1 MYEYTEEQLASLKK
15 VEATRKERLN
25 AVYPLMSEIERLE
38 ILKNHPDNSET
49 GYKTLEVGVNKGD
62 RIPCELADILCGK
75 PRVTE
80 YDIDLN
86 APEIDTD
93 VLIIG
98 GGGAGVAAAIEAEKV
113 GVKVTVV
120 TKFRAGDSNTIMAE
134 GGIQAATRENDSP
147 AVHFLDSY
155 GGSGYTAD
163 VGLLKKLAL
172 NAPEAIRWLDSLG
185 VNFDKA
191 ENGDMITTSG
201 GGVCRKRLHAC
212 KDFTGLEIM
221 RTLRDEAF
229 SRNINF
235 VENASAIEIVK
246 DENGNADG
254 AIIYDTEKKR
264 AFFARSK
271 TVIIATGGAGRLHY
285 NGFPTSN
292 HFGSTADGLAIAY
305 RAGARLINA
314 DSEQYHPTGVA
325 LPESVR
331 GSLVTEKCR
340 ALGASLVDKNGELFV
355 NSLEK
360 RDVTTSAI
368 INLCKNLGRGVK
380 TKNGFGVWLDMPMID
395 MINGDGTIEKRL
407 PSTLK
412 NFLNYGIDVRKEP
425 ILVYPTLHYQNGG
438 LKINENCETTVENLY
453 AAGEAAGGI
462 HGKNRLMGNSLLDTI
477 VFGREAGRRA
487 AEKSKTVKT
496 GRPTLNH
503 VENYIE
509 ELKKAGAESGELSP
523 ALLPRKL

>member
-1 MYEYTEEQLASLKK
+1 MYEYTEEQFASLKK
-15 VEATRKERLN
+15 VEATRKERLT
-25 AVYPLMSEIERLE
+25 AVFPLLSENERLE
-38 ILKNHPDNSET
+38 ILKNHPDNTEK
-49 GYKTLEVGVNKGD
+49 GYKTLKLGVNEGD
-62 RIPCELADILCGK
+62 RIPCELADVLCGK

-80 YDIDLN
+80 YNIDLN

-93 VLIIG
+93 VLVIG
-98 GGGAGVAAAIEAEKV
+98 GGGAGIAAAIEAEKV

-120 TKFRAGDSNTIMAE
+120 TKFRVGDSNTIMAE
-134 GGIQAATRENDSP
+134 GGMQAATGENDSP
-147 AVHFLDSY
+147 AIHFLDLY

-163 VGLLKKLAL
+163 VGLLKKLTL
-172 NAPEAIRWLDSLG
+172 NAPEAIRWLEELG

-221 RTLRDEAF
+221 RTLRSEAL
-229 SRNINF
+229 SRDINF
-235 VENASAIEIVK
+235 VEYASAIEIVK
-246 DENGNADG
+246 DEKGNASG
-254 AIIYDTEKKR
+254 AIIYESEKKK
-264 AFFARSK
+264 AFFARAK

-305 RAGARLINA
+305 RAGARLVNA

-325 LPESVR
+325 LPESNI

-340 ALGASLVDKNGELFV
+340 ALGANIVDKNGEMFI

-368 INLCKNLGRGVK
+368 INVCKNLGKGVRTEK
-380 TKNGFGVWLDMPMID
+380 GFGVWLDLPMID

-407 PSTLK
+407 PSTLNK
-412 NFLNYGIDVRKEP
+412 FLNYGIDVRKEP

-438 LKINENCETTVENLY
+438 IKINENCETTVENLY

-462 HGKNRLMGNSLLDTI
+462 HGRNRLMGNSLLDII

-487 AEKSKTVKT
+487 AEKSKTVKA
-496 GRPTLNH
+496 GKPTLSH

-509 ELKKAGAESGELSP
+509 KLKRTGAENGELSP
-523 ALLPRKL
+523 ALLPRNL

>member
-1 MYEYTEEQLASLKK
+1 MYGYTEEQLVSLKK

-25 AVYPLMSEIERLE
+25 AVYPFMSEIERFE
-38 ILKNHPDNSET
+38 ILKNHPDNAET
-49 GYKTLEVGVNKGD
+49 GYKTMKVGVNEGD
-62 RIPCELADILCGK
+62 RIPRELADILCGK

-80 YDIDLN
+80 YNIDLN

-98 GGGAGVAAAIEAEKV
+98 GGGAGIAAAIEAEKI

-120 TKFRAGDSNTIMAE
+120 TKFRLGDSNTIMAE

-172 NAPEAIRWLDSLG
+172 SAPEAIRWLIGLG

-191 ENGDMITTSG
+191 ENGDLITTSG

-212 KDFTGLEIM
+212 KDFTGLEII
-221 RTLRDEAF
+221 RTLRNEAL
-229 SRNINF
+229 SLDIDF
-235 VENASAIEIVK
+235 VEYVSAIEITK

-254 AIIYDTEKKR
+254 AIIYDTERKR
-264 AFFARSK
+264 AFFARAK

-305 RAGARLINA
+305 RAGARLVNA

-325 LPESVR
+325 LPESDS

-340 ALGASLVDKNGELFV
+340 ALGACLVDKNGELFV

-368 INLCKNLGRGVK
+368 INLCKNLGKGVRIGK
-380 TKNGFGVWLDMPMID
+380 GFGVWLDLPMID
-395 MINGDGTIEKRL
+395 VINGDGTIEKRL

-412 NFLNYGIDVRKEP
+412 KFLNYGIDVRKEP

-438 LKINENCETTVENLY
+438 IKINENCETTVENLY

-477 VFGREAGRRA
+477 VFGRTAGRRA

-496 GRPTLNH
+496 GKPTLSH

-509 ELKKAGAESGELSP
+509 ELKKAVAESGELSP
-523 ALLPRKL
+523 ALLSKNS